1 MPALSVTLI
10 ALVVAAAIC
19 RNRRPLARP
28 LLGAL
33 VGAWLGFI
41 LGALAG
47 LTVDVITGS
56 GFFLAIVGHAA
67 AVPGAVLGVRR
78 AAPAAAT

>member
-10 ALVVAAAIC
+10 ALVVAAAIGW
-19 RNRRPLARP
+19 NRRTLARP

-47 LTVDVITGS
+47 LTVDVITG
-56 GFFLAIVGHAA
+56 GGFLAIVGHAA
-67 AVPGAVLGVRR
+67 AVLGAMLGVRR